1 MQRPGSAFLVA
12 TGLKT
17 GRFGKIGK
25 CGKFSNHQ
33 KVIAYNLHIYQNRI
47 SHA

>member
-25 CGKFSNHQ
+25 FGKFSNHQ